1 MCCQAWRRVLNLRCQ
16 ELGVVLS
23 SDLSLK
29 VLSRKMELVA
39 LWCLVAECLSL
50 LVQKLERV
58 VLGHLLALGSLDV
71 VPGPLPQLTS

>member
-1 MCCQAWRRVLNLRCQ
+1 MGLDLRCQ

-29 VLSRKMELVA
+29 VLGRKMELVA
-39 LWCLVAECLSL
+39 LWCLVAECLGL

-71 VPGPLPQLTS
+71 VPGPLP